1 MEVYCRWGRGVLSL
15 TICQWGIFE
24 WGCIVFVGG
33 GIIGWRC
40 IVGGVSLGGHVLSLS
55 VGILL
60 GGGVLSVGVEV
71 YCQWDILGW
80 ICIDF
85 VGGDMVGWR
94 CIVGRGGG
102 VLSVGYPWVGVCC
115 RWG

>member
-1 MEVYCRWGRGVLSL
+1 MEVYCRWGILGW
-15 TICQWGIFE
+15 T
-24 WGCIVFVGG
+24 CIVFV
-33 GIIGWRC
+33 
-40 IVGGVSLGGHVLSLS
+40 

-85 VGGDMVGWR
+85 VGGDILGWG